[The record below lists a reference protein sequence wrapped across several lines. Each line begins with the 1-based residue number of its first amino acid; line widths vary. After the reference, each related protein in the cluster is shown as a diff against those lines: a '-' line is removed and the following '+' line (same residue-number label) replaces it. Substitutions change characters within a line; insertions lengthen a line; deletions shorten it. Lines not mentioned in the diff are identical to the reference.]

1 MAEPDKQEAAG
12 GAAGW
17 GPVDNA
23 GAPGPGQAPWPPAP
37 DIPGMGVPGVGAPG
51 MGVPGV
57 GAPGGSEPLP
67 AALAP
72 PPPLMLSA
80 EAAPPRSTSLKP
92 LLLICALSV
101 VSASICAGI
110 ILYARGDRGPATSAA
125 PQGDDRP
132 SALPGEAMPP
142 VITTADPGAAAAPS
156 PGSAAAPTPGKIV
169 RAVVSLP
176 AGQPRAVLRN
186 KPAFEGD
193 VVIFLPTGTALE
205 ITNSTTAT
213 GGTWFR
219 VKTIDF
225 QPPASGWVHGAIL
238 KMQ

>member
-1 MAEPDKQEAAG
+1 MAEPDKQGAAG

-17 GPVDNA
+17 GPVGDA
-23 GAPGPGQAPWPPAP
+23 GTPGPGQAPWPPTP
-37 DIPGMGVPGVGAPG
+37 DIPGVDAPGAGVPGAGVPGVG
-51 MGVPGV
+51 
-57 GAPGGSEPLP
+57 EPLP
-67 AALAP
+67 SALAP
-72 PPPLMLSA
+72 PPPLILSA
-80 EAAPPRSTSLKP
+80 EAAPARSTSLKP

-101 VSASICAGI
+101 ASASICAGV
-110 ILYARGDRGPATSAA
+110 ILYARGERGPATSAS

-142 VITTADPGAAAAPS
+142 VITTADPGAAAAPN
-156 PGSAAAPTPGKIV
+156 PGSAATPTPGKTV

-193 VVIFLPTGTALE
+193 VVIFLPTGTAVE
-205 ITNSTTAT
+205 ITNSTTAA